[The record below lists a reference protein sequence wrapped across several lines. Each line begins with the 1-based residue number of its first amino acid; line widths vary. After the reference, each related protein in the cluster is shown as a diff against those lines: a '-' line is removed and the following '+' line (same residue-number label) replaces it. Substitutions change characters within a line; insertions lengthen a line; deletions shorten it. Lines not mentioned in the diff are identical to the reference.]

1 MKKLAFPLVLVA
13 LLAGCGGGGGGGG
26 SSSIP
31 APGPSSTSNPGPGST
46 PTATPTTTPTAKP
59 TATPTSQP
67 TPGIA
72 SMTVTTNGS
81 IVSGTPT
88 SVPITVTAY
97 TASHVAI
104 TGTYPTA
111 ITLANNDPS
120 GGTILSPTTVTSS
133 TQAVMLS
140 YNGSSQ
146 YRGTTITA
154 SAAGVS
160 NAQLA
165 LSGPGCDTSNDS
177 LSQVLD
183 DYEPCDLWAAYNL
196 PALTA
201 GNGQTIAIIDAYDD
215 PNAESD
221 LAVYRKEFGLP
232 ACTSANG
239 CFKKVNQ
246 TGSASPLP
254 SVNWAWAG
262 EISTDLDA
270 VSAVCPNCKILLVE
284 SNDSYS
290 NNLDAAVDAAVSLG
304 ANVVTMSYG
313 SPEYSGETAE
323 DIHFNHPGVV
333 FVAAA
338 GDSGYGT
345 QYPAASPYVTAVG
358 GTRLVTASNARGWT
372 ETVWPG
378 TGSGCSLYEPKP
390 SWQTD
395 SGCSKRTMNDVAADG
410 DQTTGIA
417 FYFTNPTIPLPPS
430 KLPWGIV
437 GGTSISAPIVA
448 GMYALAGNESSVVA
462 TSYPYLHP
470 QNLYP
475 VLSGA
480 NGTCSPSYLCTA
492 GSGYNAPAGLGTPN
506 GLGGSLQSLVQPM
519 YAARRTIRMAPATT
533 QFHRACAYDPRP
545 RYTSCFALIGNTQG
559 IR

>member
-1 MKKLAFPLVLVA
+1 M
-13 LLAGCGGGGGGGG
+13 
-26 SSSIP
+26 
-31 APGPSSTSNPGPGST
+31 
-46 PTATPTTTPTAKP
+46 
-59 TATPTSQP
+59 
-67 TPGIA
+67 
-72 SMTVTTNGS
+72 
-81 IVSGTPT
+81 
-88 SVPITVTAY
+88 TAY
-97 TASHVAI
+97 TAAHAAI

-120 GGTILSPTTVTSS
+120 GSTILTPTTITSS
-133 TQAVMLS
+133 TQNVTLS

-154 SAAGVS
+154 SAAGAS
-160 NAQLA
+160 SAQLA
-165 LSGPGCDTSNDS
+165 LSGPGCDST
-177 LSQVLD
+177 LPLL

-201 GNGQTIAIIDAYDD
+201 GNGQTIAIIDSYDD

-221 LAVYRKEFGLP
+221 LAVYRSRFGLS
-232 ACTSANG
+232 ACTTANG

-246 TGSASPLP
+246 TGAASPLP
-254 SVNWAWAG
+254 SVDWGWAG

-270 VSAVCPNCKILLVE
+270 VSAICPNCKILLVE
-284 SNDSYS
+284 SNDNIST
-290 NNLDAAVDAAVSLG
+290 NQEAAVDTAVSLG
-304 ANVVTMSYG
+304 ANVVSMSYG
-313 SPEYSGETAE
+313 GPEFSGETVDDA
-323 DIHFNHPGVV
+323 HFNHPGVV
-333 FVAAA
+333 FVASA

-358 GTRLVTASNARGWT
+358 GTTLVTASNTRGWT

-410 DQTTGIA
+410 DKNTGIA
-417 FYFTNPTIPLPPS
+417 FYFTDPTHPVTPPN
-430 KLPWGIV
+430 LPWGIV

-506 GLGGSLQSLVQPM
+506 GFGGSLQSL
-519 YAARRTIRMAPATT
+519 ARTMSSAHRTIRMAPANVP
-533 QFHRACAYDPRP
+533 FHRACDDDRRP
-545 RYTSCFALIGNTQG
+545 GRTSCFAIMAEGVGLASQ
-559 IR
+559 R